1 MELSNEENITTTSDV
16 YKNQL
21 NGLMT
26 ITEAI
31 NENASIS
38 QLFDIYQSAIRKY
51 YNPSV
56 ISLCINTIQGMQL
69 YSSDPTRKWEDY
81 VTLYQKF
88 SRKKSSYL
96 RSSTNEV
103 YIPVYHKKQLIALVH
118 LQDMIHWPRIELE
131 FLKTMT
137 NFVAIAI
144 ENKRLF
150 KQRIE
155 QENYRTQLA
164 LARQIQHSLMPHHFA
179 DSRELEF
186 KTLYIP
192 HSQIGGDYFD
202 FFHIKNSHVSIFCI
216 ADVAGKGIPAALL
229 MANLQASLRR
239 LSINYVNLEFLLN
252 GLNKA
257 VFEST
262 KGDRLVTI
270 FLAAYDVVKNEL
282 QYINAG
288 HPYPILQTKNQ
299 GSRFLKKGTTP
310 IGISESLPEVSI
322 GTEIIQDET
331 VIFAYTDGLEEL
343 RNGHGQ
349 MMGHHQIL
357 STLHQLPFGEIEMI
371 TDTIEEFIEK
381 FKGNEPIG
389 DDITVLLCKIKPDG
403 IVQ

>member
-1 MELSNEENITTTSDV
+1 MSIREHTEIRSDV

-21 NGLMT
+21 HGLMD

-31 NENASIS
+31 NENASIPV
-38 QLFDIYQSAIRKY
+38 LFEIYQTAIQKY
-51 YNPSV
+51 YHPGV
-56 ISLCINTIQGMQL
+56 ITLCVNTIRGMEVF
-69 YSSDPTRKWEDY
+69 STRPEKKWAQY
-81 VTLYQKF
+81 ASTYQKF
-88 SRKKSSYL
+88 SQKKSKYL
-96 RSSTNEV
+96 RSRHGEV
-103 YIPVYHKKQLIALVH
+103 FIPVYHKNELISLVH
-118 LQDMIHWPRIELE
+118 LEKMEYRTRDELS

-155 QENYRTQLA
+155 QENYRTQLS
-164 LARQIQHSLMPHHFA
+164 LARQIQLSLMPHHFS
-179 DSRELEF
+179 DTRELEF
-186 KTLYIP
+186 QTLYIP
-192 HSQIGGDYFD
+192 HSEIGGDYFD
-202 FFHIKNSHVSIFCI
+202 FFHIKNSNISIFCI

-239 LSINYVNLEFLLN
+239 LSINYTDLKYLLE

-288 HPYPILQTKNQ
+288 HPYPVIQTKNH

-310 IGISESLPEVSI
+310 IGISENLPEVAI
-322 GTEIIQDET
+322 GTEVIQEESI
-331 VIFAYTDGLEEL
+331 IFAYTDGLEDL
-343 RNGHGQ
+343 RNRHGQ
-349 MMGHHQIL
+349 MMGYHNIL
-357 STLHQLPFGEIEMI
+357 NTLHQLPFGQIELI
-371 TDTIEEFIEK
+371 TENMNEFIEK
-381 FKGNEPIG
+381 FRENEPII

-403 IVQ
+403 IEQ

>member
-1 MELSNEENITTTSDV
+1 MSIHEHITSSSET
-16 YKNQL
+16 YKDQL

-38 QLFDIYQSAIRKY
+38 QLFEIYKNAIGRY
-51 YNPSV
+51 YQPGTV
-56 ISLCINTIQGMQL
+56 TLCINTVNGMQV
-69 YSSDPTRKWEDY
+69 YSTDPLKKWESY
-81 VTLYQKF
+81 APLYQKF
-88 SRKKSSYL
+88 GNHKSKYL
-96 RSSTNEV
+96 RSQDGEV
-103 YIPVYHKKQLIALVH
+103 FIPVYHKNQLIALVH
-118 LQDMIHWPRIELE
+118 LQEMDHWHKDELD

-150 KQRIE
+150 KQRLE
-155 QENYRTQLA
+155 QENYRTQLG
-164 LARQIQHSLMPHHFA
+164 LARQIQHSLMPQHFA

-202 FFHIKNSHVSIFCI
+202 YFHIKNSHVSIFCI

-239 LSINYVNLEFLLN
+239 LSINYTDLEYLLT

-257 VFEST
+257 VYEST
-262 KGDRLVTI
+262 KGDRLVTL

-282 QYINAG
+282 KYINAG

-299 GSRFLKKGTTP
+299 GSRFLKNGTTP
-310 IGISESLPEVSI
+310 IGISESLPQISV
-322 GTEIIQDET
+322 GTEIIKDET

-343 RNGHGQ
+343 RNRHGQ
-349 MMGHHQIL
+349 MMGHQKIL
-357 STLHQLPFGEIEMI
+357 STLHQLPFGEIEVI
-371 TDTIEEFIEK
+371 TEYIGEFIEK
-381 FKGNEPIG
+381 FKENEPIG

>member
-1 MELSNEENITTTSDV
+1 MSIHEHIATSSET
-16 YKNQL
+16 YKNQI

-38 QLFDIYQSAIRKY
+38 LLFEIYKNAIERY
-51 YNPSV
+51 YQPGSV
-56 ISLCINTIQGMQL
+56 TLCINTVKGMQV
-69 YSSDPTRKWEDY
+69 YSTDPLKKWADY
-81 VTLYQKF
+81 APLYQKF
-88 SRKKSSYL
+88 SHRKSKFL
-96 RSSTNEV
+96 RSQDAEV
-103 YIPVYHKKQLIALVH
+103 FIPVYHKNQLIALVH
-118 LQDMIHWPRIELE
+118 LEEMAQWHKGELD
-131 FLKTMT
+131 FLKTIT

-155 QENYRTQLA
+155 QENYRTQLG

-179 DSRELEF
+179 DSKELEF

-239 LSINYVNLEFLLN
+239 LSINYTDLEYLLT

-257 VFEST
+257 VYEST

-270 FLAAYDVVKNEL
+270 FLGAYDVVKNEL
-282 QYINAG
+282 KYINAG

-299 GSRFLKKGTTP
+299 GIRFLKNGTTP
-310 IGISESLPEVSI
+310 IGISETLPEVSV

-343 RNGHGQ
+343 RNSHGQ
-349 MMGHHQIL
+349 MMGHHKIL
-357 STLHQLPFGEIEMI
+357 TTLHQLPFGEIEVI
-371 TDTIEEFIEK
+371 TEYIEEFIEK
-381 FKGNEPIG
+381 FKENEPIG

>member
-1 MELSNEENITTTSDV
+1 MSDHEHITTTSDT
-16 YKNQL
+16 YKNQI

-38 QLFDIYQSAIRKY
+38 QLFDIYKAAIQRHY
-51 YNPSV
+51 QPSD
-56 ISLCINTIQGMQL
+56 ITLCINTVEGMKV
-69 YSSDPTRKWEDY
+69 YSSDPTKSWKEY
-81 VTLYQKF
+81 APVYHKFGKQK
-88 SRKKSSYL
+88 SKYL
-96 RSSTNEV
+96 RSHNGEV
-103 YIPVYHKKQLIALVH
+103 FIPVYHKNHLIALVH
-118 LQDMIHWPRIELE
+118 LNDMDYWDKEELD
-131 FLKTMT
+131 FLKTIT

-150 KQRIE
+150 KQRID
-155 QENYRTQLA
+155 QENYRTQLG

-192 HSQIGGDYFD
+192 HSEIGGDYFD

-239 LSINYVNLEFLLN
+239 LSINFTDLKYLLS

-299 GSRFLKKGTTP
+299 GSRFLKNGTTP
-310 IGISESLPEVSI
+310 IGISETLPEVSV

-343 RNGHGQ
+343 RNSHGH
-349 MMGHHQIL
+349 MMGHQKIL
-357 STLHQLPFGEIEMI
+357 TTLHKMPFGEIELI
-371 TDTIEEFIEK
+371 TEEIEGFIEK
-381 FKGNEPIG
+381 FKENEPIG